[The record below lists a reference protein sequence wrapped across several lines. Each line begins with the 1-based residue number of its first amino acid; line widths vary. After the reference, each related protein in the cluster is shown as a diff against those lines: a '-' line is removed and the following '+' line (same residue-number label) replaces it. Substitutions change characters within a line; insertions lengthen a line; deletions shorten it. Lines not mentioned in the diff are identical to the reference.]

1 MITHHRV
8 GDQSPLLIA
17 LGGLVAL
24 AVGMGIGRF
33 VYTPILPPMMASLGL
48 SKSDA
53 GLIASANFA
62 GYLAGAVYLARARL
76 PGSRRAWLMGALL
89 ASAATTAAM
98 GLTTTLVGFM
108 GLRFLGGLASAPVLI
123 LSSALVLE
131 RLAETGRAGLGALH
145 FAGVGAG
152 IAASAAVVAIQLAGE
167 ASWAA
172 MWKANGAVALFGAL
186 AVAFLVPPRE
196 EQPAAAPLPRGMG
209 DDLRLRRMILA
220 CALFG
225 FGYVVTATFLVAIV
239 RADPAIRPLEPVIW
253 IVVGLTAAPSG
264 MLWTWLG
271 HRMGTAT
278 AFATASLVEAV
289 GVLASVVWPSMAG
302 ICLAAVL
309 VGGTFTGLTALGLMR
324 ARELAHGDPR
334 PAMAALAVAFAVGQ
348 MVGPAFAGVV
358 SDLLG
363 GLMVPSVT
371 AAGALVL
378 AACLA
383 WARPLPVT
391 AVLVPISGARKQNS
405 ATASPALSST

>member
-1 MITHHRV
+1 MISHHRT

-17 LGGLVAL
+17 LGGLIAL

-33 VYTPILPPMMASLGL
+33 VYTPILPPMMACLGM

-62 GYLAGAVYLARARL
+62 GYLAGAFYLARAQL
-76 PGSRRAWLMGALL
+76 PGSRRAWLLGALL

-98 GLTTTLVGFM
+98 GLTKTMVGFM
-108 GLRFLGGLASAPVLI
+108 GLRFLGGVASAPVLI

-131 RLAETGRAGLGALH
+131 RLAETGRSGLGALH
-145 FAGVGAG
+145 FAGVGVG
-152 IAASAAVVAIQLAGE
+152 IAASAAVVATQLAAGV
-167 ASWAA
+167 SWAA
-172 MWKANGAVALFGAL
+172 MWEASGAVALLGAL
-186 AVAFLVPPRE
+186 AVALLVPPRE
-196 EQPAAAPLPRGMG
+196 ERPAAAPLPRGAG
-209 DDLRLRRMILA
+209 DDFRLRRMVLA
-220 CALFG
+220 CGLFG
-225 FGYVVTATFLVAIV
+225 FGYVITATFLVAIV
-239 RADPAIRPLEPVIW
+239 RAAPAIRPLEPVIW

-264 MLWTWLG
+264 VLWTWLG
-271 HRMGTAT
+271 QRMGTAT

-302 ICLAAVL
+302 VCLAAVL

-334 PAMAALAVAFAVGQ
+334 PAMAVLAVAFAVGQ
-348 MVGPAFAGVV
+348 MVGPAFAGLV

-363 GLMVPSVT
+363 GLVVPSVA

-391 AVLVPISGARKQNS
+391 VALVPTSGARRQNPV
-405 ATASPALSST
+405 TV